1 MADEG
6 CPDGRAE
13 VHWDMAAELVAI
25 EDNHLGTLKPIG
37 EPASPIEPLLTLENA
52 GEFPAL
58 TDQGRGSSD
67 PIR

>member
-1 MADEG
+1 
-6 CPDGRAE
+6 
-13 VHWDMAAELVAI
+13 MAAELVAI